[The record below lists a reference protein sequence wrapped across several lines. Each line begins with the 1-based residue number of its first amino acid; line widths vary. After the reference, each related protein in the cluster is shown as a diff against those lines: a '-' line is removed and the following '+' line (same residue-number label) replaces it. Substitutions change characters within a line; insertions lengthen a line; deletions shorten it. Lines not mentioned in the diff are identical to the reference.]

1 MDSYVQKTELSAEI
15 GAYID
20 TAAGTAK
27 IVNNLSG
34 TYQKKSDM
42 GSYVTTTTLNT
53 SVTPCAARK
62 SAT

>member
-1 MDSYVQKTELSAEI
+1 MQKTELSAEI

-53 SVTPCAARK
+53 SVA
-62 SAT
+62 